1 MTNWRTT
8 MKNNYKIK
16 VNIEIVECNDE
27 TQLEPHQL
35 QSGHFEFVISE
46 ELGCSIDKCE
56 QALLQTNYTA
66 KREALSAHL
75 TQVSKKKACQK
86 GSEHDIY
93 VNEVPYRVD
102 GEIGYFTFNTH
113 RIQSSDQPLFNTSKE
128 VFPTLKGKELYR
140 TQGFKELAIVH
151 GSLEQSYRDTQ
162 KLINRVRYQPDAT
175 KLRTLSDSTVHY
187 SQQLQVHIEQ
197 IAPKILSDFNFC
209 PIEGT
214 PPVEQIDSYQ
224 EQEMVKM
231 PKNLVLTVLDNCS
244 SQEPELKSAIENNPV
259 PYEEPSKTASISID
273 DVGVKKQK
281 EHRVPLEKKTQKYVH
296 NTVVHIENEQGS
308 YMLNGYGV
316 NNVLR
321 LSLAFLLNNELLKN
335 NLIFF
340 VDGQKTLQEAII
352 KSFSWF
358 SPVQIILDWYHLKK
372 KCDLQFSL
380 GYPSYK
386 LTASIRSEV
395 KHLLWYGATDKAI
408 ESLKK
413 IDTKNMKN
421 QGEITKLI
429 NYLERS
435 KPYIP
440 CYATRKQLGLRNS
453 SNIGE
458 KVNDLLVSDRQK
470 HKGMSWSFV
479 SSIALASLTALVKN
493 GEYKKWF
500 ETRTIKFQFAS

>member
-1 MTNWRTT
+1 
-8 MKNNYKIK
+8 MKSNYKIQI
-16 VNIEIVECNDE
+16 NIKIVECNDE
-27 TQLEPHQL
+27 TQLEPHQ
-35 QSGHFEFVISE
+35 QKEGHFEFVISE
-46 ELGCSIDKCE
+46 ELGCNIDKCE
-56 QALLQTNYTA
+56 QALLQTNYPA
-66 KREALSAHL
+66 LREALSAHL
-75 TQVSKKKACQK
+75 TQVSKKKACQT

-102 GEIGYFTFNTH
+102 GEIGCFTFNTH
-113 RIQSSDQPLFNTSKE
+113 YIQTSGQPIFNTSFDI
-128 VFPTLKGKELYR
+128 FPALKGKELYR

-151 GSLEQSYRDTQ
+151 GGLEQSYRDTQ
-162 KLINRVRYQPDAT
+162 ELLNRVRYQPDAT
-175 KLRTLSDSTVHY
+175 KLRTLSDSTE
-187 SQQLQVHIEQ
+187 SEGQQLQVHIEQ
-197 IAPKILSDFNFC
+197 QATKILSDSNFC

-214 PPVEQIDSYQ
+214 PSLEQIDSYHSL
-224 EQEMVKM
+224 ETVKM
-231 PKNLVLTVLDNCS
+231 PTNSVKKVLDSCS
-244 SQEPELKSAIENNPV
+244 SLEPELKSAIENNPV
-259 PYEEPSKTASISID
+259 PYEEPSKTVSVSID

-281 EHRVPLEKKTQKYVH
+281 EHRVPLEKKDQKYVH
-296 NTVVHIENEQGS
+296 NTVIHIENEQDS

-316 NNVLR
+316 SNVLR
-321 LSLAFLLNNELLKN
+321 LSLAFLLNNDLLKN

-380 GYPSYK
+380 GLTGYK

-395 KHLLWYGATDKAI
+395 KHLLWYGTTDKAI

-413 IDTKNMKN
+413 IDTKNIKN
-421 QGEITKLI
+421 QCEITKLI

-440 CYATRKQLGLRNS
+440 CYAARKQLGLRNS
-453 SNIGE
+453 SNLGE
-458 KVNDLLVSDRQK
+458 KANDLLVSDRQK
-470 HKGMSWSFV
+470 HNGMSWSKV
-479 SSIALASLTALVKN
+479 GSVALASLTALVKN

-500 ETRTIKFQFAS
+500 ETKTIKFGFAS